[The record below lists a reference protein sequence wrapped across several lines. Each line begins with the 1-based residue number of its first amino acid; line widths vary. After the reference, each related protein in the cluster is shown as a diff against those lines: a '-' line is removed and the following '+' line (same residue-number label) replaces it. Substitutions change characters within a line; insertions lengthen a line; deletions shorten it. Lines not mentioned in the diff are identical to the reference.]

1 MKNLAPYFLTSALF
15 SLVLAGCNGE
25 SVIADNLQKP
35 SDSLVEAVVESDED
49 LVNCTEKRT
58 GQLYQVQDDG
68 YRLCFESD
76 WVYVDYVAETE
87 EDIPNCTAKR
97 EGQTG
102 YVLETGLLSKCEGSS
117 WSEEETVTP
126 ASSAQKQS
134 KSSSSKK
141 SSGDDPDDDDDVENP
156 GDGDLDDD
164 DNPSV
169 DGTSSSSKPVAARG
183 LMATMYDSD
192 YKVNPLF
199 TEYMMGAVD
208 ICAGVFPG
216 IVEEYLGA
224 DKKPVYSGTANAE
237 GCVGSSEKFNTLFN
251 YTANVNEI
259 SHYDMPLELNDD
271 GEYVF
276 TTEKKS
282 VSVIDSIVY
291 PDGTVYREYS
301 YASNGGFFP
310 LENKA
315 SADIDLDLS
324 PVECP
329 LCRTTRLSEATPL
342 MNDTVETFYCN
353 GPAWNNGLNCD
364 GLFDDGES
372 PSIWNWSAERWSE
385 PRNHHFCMEI
395 NSSFTY
401 KKGQY
406 AAFTSGG
413 DLWVFVN
420 GKLAVDLG
428 GNHLPAPGYIS
439 MDLFAESGDLVSGSV
454 YDMDIFFCARKTSIS
469 DFSIKT
475 NIKLRQN

>member
-15 SLVLAGCNGE
+15 PLVLAGCNGE

-192 YKVNPLF
+192 SEVNPLF
-199 TEYMMGAVD
+199 TEYSMSASLLT
-208 ICAGVFPG
+208 CTGVYLG

-224 DKKPVYSGTANAE
+224 DKKPVYSGSLAAE
-237 GCVGSSEKFNTLFN
+237 ECAISAEYFNTLFN
-251 YTANVNEI
+251 YTPNKNEI

-276 TTEKKS
+276 TTEKRIVLSYDS
-282 VSVIDSIVY
+282 VFDIRSDS
-291 PDGTVYREYS
+291 S
-301 YASNGGFFP
+301 AGGFFP
-310 LENKA
+310 LDYKT

-329 LCRTTRLSEATPL
+329 LCRMTRASEATPL
-342 MNDTVETFYCN
+342 MHDTVETFYCN
-353 GPAWNNGLNCD
+353 GAAWSDGLNCD
-364 GLFDDGES
+364 GLFGSGEQ
-372 PSIWNWSAERWSE
+372 PAIWNWSARRWSE
-385 PRNHHFCMEI
+385 KRNHHFCMEI

-413 DLWVFVN
+413 DLWVFVD

-439 MDLFAESGDLVSGSV
+439 MDLFAKSGNFELGDE
-454 YDMDIFFCARKTSIS
+454 YDMDIFFCARRTAIS